1 MKLSRLIS
9 GALVSLAVMSLAG
22 CANTMYDMRAALGN
36 TMLPGGAPFSGLM
49 EKTPSEAVIYIYRPV
64 GWAEVPDVLV
74 NKSNLS
80 ALAEGAF
87 FVQRLQPGQFQILI
101 QRNQSRAWSF
111 GPIGVTVTADV
122 GERRFFRLGTGI
134 SGVLITPI
142 IGGYSQQMRIEE
154 VPEAVALQELSKLRS
169 MR

>member
-87 FVQRLQPGQFQILI
+87 FCPKIT
-101 QRNQSRAWSF
+101 A
-111 GPIGVTVTADV
+111 GPVSNFD
-122 GERRFFRLGTGI
+122 
-134 SGVLITPI
+134 
-142 IGGYSQQMRIEE
+142 
-154 VPEAVALQELSKLRS
+154 PEKSKSCLELWPYRS
-169 MR
+169 DCHC